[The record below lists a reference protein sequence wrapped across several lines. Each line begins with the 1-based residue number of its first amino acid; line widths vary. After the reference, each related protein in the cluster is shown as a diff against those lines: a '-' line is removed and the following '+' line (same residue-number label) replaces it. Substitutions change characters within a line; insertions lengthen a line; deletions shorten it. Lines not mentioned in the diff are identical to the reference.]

1 LKVHSSRWISETL
14 PAEPII
20 QHLHKRKIGKFKQH
34 SINKIR
40 TLAFGDAVSMYNNLT
55 EEGLRAQAMQ
65 LQKEIEELET
75 EYAQIAMQIQNK
87 RAMLNRIS
95 ELLEIK
101 GTTILQ

>member
-1 LKVHSSRWISETL
+1 
-14 PAEPII
+14 
-20 QHLHKRKIGKFKQH
+20 
-34 SINKIR
+34 
-40 TLAFGDAVSMYNNLT
+40 MYNNLT

-65 LQKEIEELET
+65 LQKEIDELET
-75 EYAQIAMQIQNK
+75 EYAQIAMQIHNK

>member
-1 LKVHSSRWISETL
+1 
-14 PAEPII
+14 
-20 QHLHKRKIGKFKQH
+20 
-34 SINKIR
+34 
-40 TLAFGDAVSMYNNLT
+40 MYNNLT

-75 EYAQIAMQIQNK
+75 ESARIDMQIHNK

>member
-1 LKVHSSRWISETL
+1 
-14 PAEPII
+14 
-20 QHLHKRKIGKFKQH
+20 
-34 SINKIR
+34 
-40 TLAFGDAVSMYNNLT
+40 MYNNLT

-75 EYAQIAMQIQNK
+75 EYAQIAIQIQNK

>member
-1 LKVHSSRWISETL
+1 
-14 PAEPII
+14 
-20 QHLHKRKIGKFKQH
+20 
-34 SINKIR
+34 
-40 TLAFGDAVSMYNNLT
+40 MYNNLT

-75 EYAQIAMQIQNK
+75 EYARIGMQIHNK
-87 RAMLNRIS
+87 RAMLNRVT

>member
-1 LKVHSSRWISETL
+1 
-14 PAEPII
+14 
-20 QHLHKRKIGKFKQH
+20 
-34 SINKIR
+34 
-40 TLAFGDAVSMYNNLT
+40 MYNNLT

-75 EYAQIAMQIQNK
+75 QSAQIDMQIHNK
-87 RAMLNRIS
+87 REMLNRIS

>member
-1 LKVHSSRWISETL
+1 
-14 PAEPII
+14 
-20 QHLHKRKIGKFKQH
+20 
-34 SINKIR
+34 
-40 TLAFGDAVSMYNNLT
+40 MYNNLT

-75 EYAQIAMQIQNK
+75 ESAQIDMQIHNK
-87 RAMLNRIS
+87 REMLNRIS

>member
-1 LKVHSSRWISETL
+1 
-14 PAEPII
+14 
-20 QHLHKRKIGKFKQH
+20 
-34 SINKIR
+34 
-40 TLAFGDAVSMYNNLT
+40 MYNNLT

-75 EYAQIAMQIQNK
+75 EYARIAMQIHNK
-87 RAMLNRIS
+87 REMLNRIS